1 MSKQYNQRFVALS
14 AATSTST
21 STSPAFYVGDFRLV
35 SLSIETSNTT
45 SSSTFIIQGSNADG
59 LRSGDLA
66 ANGSQSTGWSNI
78 TIVLP
83 GSLNVGGNVGR
94 GVFTFDPPGYRWMR
108 SATSADGQL
117 NSLATVVFYGE
128 SF

>member
-1 MSKQYNQRFVALS
+1 MAYQYNQQFRAMGAFS
-14 AATSTST
+14 GST
-21 STSPAFYVGDFRLV
+21 STSPWFYVGDFRLV

-66 ANGSQSTGWSNI
+66 ANGSQSTGASNI

-83 GSLNVGGNVGR
+83 GSLNLAGNVGR
-94 GVFTFDPPGYRWMR
+94 GIFTFDPPGYRWMR
-108 SATSADGQL
+108 SCTSADGQT
-117 NSLATVVFYGE
+117 NSLGTVIFDGV